1 MAELFQLFPLDPF
14 HHCAVRDVYSD
25 AIESLGYEFYSKEQ
39 IQAWSSL
46 AWLPGVLD
54 APLKEGSGWISYQN
68 QEIQAFAVR
77 YPSNRLA
84 LLYSRGKS
92 TRKGHASALIRKIEE
107 DAINEGQS
115 KLITEASFFSYPL
128 FLKFNWKIESIQ
140 NIEIAGIEFERFLM
154 QKILV

>member
-1 MAELFQLFPLDPF
+1 MAELFQLFPLEPSD
-14 HHCAVRDVYSD
+14 HLLVRAVYSD
-25 AIESLGYEFYSKEQ
+25 AIESLGNEFYSNEQ

-54 APLKEGSGWISYQN
+54 APLKDGSGWISYQN

-84 LLYSRGKS
+84 LLYSRGQS
-92 TRKGHASALIRKIEE
+92 TRQGHASALIRKIEE
-107 DAINEGQS
+107 DAIEEGQG

-128 FLKFNWKIESIQ
+128 LLKFNWTIQSIQ
-140 NIEIAGIEFERFLM
+140 NIEIGGIEFERFLM
-154 QKILV
+154 EKILV